1 MNNSTSPSWP
11 PADRLDRALAVSHA
25 KGRAA
30 LGLYLPL
37 GYPTPTASL
46 DALHSMAQS
55 ADVLEIGVP
64 HHDPVMDG
72 PLIREA
78 SAQALAAGFQMHDV
92 FTATSE
98 LTASTPAALL
108 VMSYWAPIAQYGI
121 EPFARRLAAAGGA
134 GVLIP
139 DLPPPAAEAW
149 RAAAASAGLHTIP
162 LIQSRASTAQLAAIG
177 ASHSGMVY
185 APATPGLTG
194 SQHPLSPDLP
204 RLVHRLRTTTH
215 LPVAV
220 GIGISTPGQ
229 AAQASAYA
237 DAVVVGSAVI
247 RRMRDEPNTPATAAD
262 EIARDFAAGVRRA
275 RRSAA

>member
-1 MNNSTSPSWP
+1 MITPTPSSWP
-11 PADRLDRALAVSHA
+11 ASHLDRALAASHA
-25 KGRAA
+25 EARAA

-37 GYPTPTASL
+37 GYPTRTASL
-46 DALHSMAQS
+46 DALHLMAQS

-64 HHDPVMDG
+64 HTSPVLDG
-72 PLIREA
+72 PVIREA
-78 SAQALAAGFQMHDV
+78 VGQALASGFDMDDV

-108 VMSYWAPIAQYGI
+108 VMSYWEPIAQYG
-121 EPFARRLAAAGGA
+121 PAAFASQLAAAGGA

-139 DLPPPAAEAW
+139 DLPPSAATTW
-149 RAAAASAGLHTIP
+149 GTAAATAGLHTIP
-162 LIQSRASTAQLAAIG
+162 LIPSHASAGQLAAIG

-194 SQHPLSPDLP
+194 AQRPLSPDLP
-204 RLVHRLRTTTH
+204 QQVHRLRSTTR

-220 GIGISTPGQ
+220 GIGVSTPDQ
-229 AAQASAYA
+229 AAHVSAFA

-247 RRMRDEPNTPATAAD
+247 RRMRDQPNTPATAAA
-262 EIARDFAAGVRRA
+262 EIARDFAAGVRRS
-275 RRSAA
+275 RHSAA

>member
-1 MNNSTSPSWP
+1 MSNPTSPSWP

-37 GYPTPTASL
+37 GYPTRTASL
-46 DALHSMAQS
+46 DALQLMAQS
-55 ADVLEIGVP
+55 ADVLEIGIP

-72 PLIREA
+72 PVIREA
-78 SAQALAAGFQMHDV
+78 SAQALAGGFEMHDV

-121 EPFARRLAAAGGA
+121 EPFVRRLAAAGGA

-139 DLPPPAAEAW
+139 DLPPAAAAAW

-162 LIQSRASTAQLAAIG
+162 LIPSHASTVQLAAIG
-177 ASHSGMVY
+177 ASHRGMVY

-204 RLVHRLRTTTH
+204 RLVHRLRTATH

-247 RRMRDEPNTPATAAD
+247 RRMQDQPNSPATAAA

>member
-1 MNNSTSPSWP
+1 MSTSTSPTWP
-11 PADRLDRALAVSHA
+11 PAGRLDRALASSHA
-25 KGRAA
+25 KRRAA

-37 GYPTPTASL
+37 GYPTRTASL
-46 DALHSMAQS
+46 DALQLMAQS
-55 ADVLEIGVP
+55 ADVLEIGIP
-64 HHDPVMDG
+64 HRDPVMDG
-72 PLIREA
+72 PVIREA
-78 SAQALAAGFQMHDV
+78 AAQALAGGFEMHDV

-98 LTASTPAALL
+98 LTTSTSAALL
-108 VMSYWAPIAQYGI
+108 VMSYWTPIAQYGI
-121 EPFARRLAAAGGA
+121 ESFTNQLAAAGGS

-139 DLPPPAAEAW
+139 DLPPSAADAW

-162 LIQSRASTAQLAAIG
+162 LIPTHASTAHLAAIG
-177 ASHSGMVY
+177 ASHSGMAY

-194 SQHPLSPDLP
+194 SQSPLSPDLP
-204 RLVHRLRTTTH
+204 RLVHRLRTATH

-220 GIGISTPGQ
+220 GIGISTPDQ

-247 RRMRDEPNTPATAAD
+247 RRMRDQPHASATAAA
-262 EIARDFAAGVRRA
+262 EIARDFAAGVRSA